1 MRLLVRWI
9 ITSISVAAAVWLIP
23 GIRVEGTN
31 GWWAVAVMAI
41 ALGLVNAI
49 LRPILA
55 FLSCGF
61 IILTL
66 GLFTVVVNGLT
77 FWAGSWVAVNWFNVG
92 FYVDGLWPAILGSIV
107 VSIVSFLLS
116 VFLLDLEDR
125 QAKKNDASLA

>member
-1 MRLLVRWI
+1 MKLIIRWI
-9 ITSISVAAAVWLIP
+9 ITSIAVAAAAWLIP
-23 GIRVEGTN
+23 GITIEGTN

-55 FLSCGF
+55 LLSCGF
-61 IILTL
+61 IVVTL
-66 GLFTVVVNGLT
+66 GLFMLVVNGLT

-107 VSIVSFLLS
+107 VSIVSLLLS
-116 VFLLDLEDR
+116 VFLKDKEE
-125 QAKKNDASLA
+125 

>member
-1 MRLLVRWI
+1 MRLLIHWI
-9 ITSISVAAAVWLIP
+9 ITSISVAVAVWLIP

-41 ALGLVNAI
+41 ALGLVNVV
-49 LRPILA
+49 LRPILT

-61 IILTL
+61 IALTL
-66 GLFTVVVNGLT
+66 GLFMFVVNGLT
-77 FWAGSWVAVNWFNVG
+77 FWAGSWVAVNWLNVG

-125 QAKKNDASLA
+125 KAKKSDASLA